1 MKNISIVILILVLAS
16 LGLNAWMLAQLST
29 LKDDVKNVGQQVSS
43 SIEEIKKIKT
53 APSPPAPPAQ
63 QAEVRVSIDDDP
75 IKGDQKAP
83 LTIIEFSDYQCPF
96 CRRFHQEVLP
106 SIESEYI
113 SKGKARYV
121 FRDYPLAFHQQAL
134 PAALAA
140 NCAGEQ
146 GKYWEINSFLFE
158 NPTKLDIASVLS
170 SSKNMGLD
178 YGEFEKCINDKKYEP
193 EIRKDIEDAKKYG
206 VSGTPSFFVG
216 KTEEGK
222 EMTASYI
229 RGAQP
234 FEAFKARIDKLLS
247 EEDKS

>member
-1 MKNISIVILILVLAS
+1 MKNIAIVAIVLILVG
-16 LGLNAWMLAQLST
+16 LGLNAWILAELSSI
-29 LKDDVKNVGQQVSS
+29 KGDVKKLSQQVSGAV
-43 SIEEIKKIKT
+43 EAIKKIKT
-53 APSPPAPPAQ
+53 APSAPVPPSEPS
-63 QAEVRVSIDDDP
+63 EVRVSIDDDP
-75 IKGDQKAP
+75 IKGDPKAS

-106 SIESEYI
+106 SIQNEYI
-113 SKGKARYV
+113 SKGIVRYV

-146 GKYWEINSFLFE
+146 EKYWEMNDFLFE
-158 NPTKLDIASVLS
+158 NPTKLDIASILS
-170 SSKNMGLD
+170 SAKGLGLNYD
-178 YGEFEKCINDKKYEP
+178 EFEKCVNGEKYEA
-193 EIRKDIEDAKKYG
+193 EIQKDMEDAKKYG
-206 VSGTPSFFVG
+206 VSGTPSFFIG

-234 FEAFKARIDKLLS
+234 FRVFKVRIDKFLG
-247 EEDKS
+247 EEDKG